1 MKQLTIGKSSSN
13 DIVISDDSTVSR
25 SHAFLFSDNI
35 HIYISDCNSLNGTY
49 VNGLRVQDAILNN
62 LDILKVGNT
71 VIDWAIYFKVS
82 MNSKIETSFMQ
93 DESNL
98 LNLDENIPKGK
109 TVNSLL
115 FSNALNDL
123 NGQWGIAIGFMF
135 LAIVIGITSS
145 VLSLFAI
152 IITAPLS
159 VGQYR
164 FWLNISRRTN
174 PQIDDLFKG
183 FNSYGT
189 ALGANLLVGLIVTGG
204 MLLLIIPGIYW
215 AITYSMVNYI
225 IAENPDIGGNESLVV
240 SRKMMVGHKWKLFR
254 FMLRGMAVFILC
266 IFTLGIGL
274 IWAYPWVSTASAKF
288 YDDIK

>member
-1 MKQLTIGKSSSN
+1 MKKLTIGKSSSN

-71 VIDWAIYFKVS
+71 VIDWAIYFNVN
-82 MNSKIETSFMQ
+82 MDSKIETSFMQ

-98 LNLDENIPKGK
+98 LNSDENIPKGK
-109 TVNSLL
+109 TANSLL
-115 FSNALNDL
+115 FSNAWNDL
-123 NGQWGIAIGFMF
+123 NRQWGIAIGFMF
-135 LAIVIGITSS
+135 LAIVISFASGI
-145 VLSLFAI
+145 VI
-152 IITAPLS
+152 IPILISAPLA

-174 PQIDDLFKG
+174 PQINDLFKG
-183 FNSYGT
+183 FNSYAS
-189 ALGANLLVGLIVTGG
+189 ALGANLLVGLIVVGG

-215 AITYSMVNYI
+215 ALTYAMVNYI

-240 SRKMMVGHKWKLFR
+240 SRKMMEGHKWKLFR
-254 FMLRGMAVFILC
+254 FGLRVMAIFILC

>member
-1 MKQLTIGKSSSN
+1 MKKLTIGKSSSN

-71 VIDWAIYFKVS
+71 VIDWAIYFNVN
-82 MNSKIETSFMQ
+82 MNSKIETSFIQ

-98 LNLDENIPKGK
+98 LNSDENIPKGK
-109 TVNSLL
+109 TANSLL
-115 FSNALNDL
+115 FSNAWNDL

-135 LAIVIGITSS
+135 LAIVISFASGI
-145 VLSLFAI
+145 VI
-152 IITAPLS
+152 IPILISAPLA

-164 FWLNISRRTN
+164 FWLNISRRKN
-174 PQIDDLFKG
+174 PQINDLFKG
-183 FNSYGT
+183 FNSYAS
-189 ALGANLLVGLIVTGG
+189 ALGANLLVGLIVVGG

-215 AITYSMVNYI
+215 ALTYAMVNYI

-240 SRKMMVGHKWKLFR
+240 SRKMMEGHKWKLFR
-254 FMLRGMAVFILC
+254 FGLRSMAVFILC
-266 IFTLGIGL
+266 VFTLGIGL
-274 IWAYPWVSTASAKF
+274 IWAFPWISTASAKF

>member
-1 MKQLTIGKSSSN
+1 MKKLTIGKSSSN

-71 VIDWAIYFKVS
+71 VIDWAIYFNVN
-82 MNSKIETSFMQ
+82 MNSKIETSFIK

-98 LNLDENIPKGK
+98 LNSDENIPKGK
-109 TVNSLL
+109 TANSLL
-115 FSNALNDL
+115 FSNAWNDL

-135 LAIVIGITSS
+135 LAIVIRFASGI
-145 VLSLFAI
+145 VI
-152 IITAPLS
+152 IPILILAPLA

-174 PQIDDLFKG
+174 PQINDLFKG
-183 FNSYGT
+183 FNSYAS
-189 ALGANLLVGLIVTGG
+189 ALGANLLVGLIVVGG

-215 AITYSMVNYI
+215 AFTYAMVNYI

-240 SRKMMVGHKWKLFR
+240 SRKMMEGHKWKLFR
-254 FMLRGMAVFILC
+254 FGLRVMAIFILC

>member
-1 MKQLTIGKSSSN
+1 MKKLTIGKSSSN

-71 VIDWAIYFKVS
+71 VIDWAIYFNVN
-82 MNSKIETSFMQ
+82 MNSKIETSFIQ

-98 LNLDENIPKGK
+98 LNSDENIPKGK
-109 TVNSLL
+109 TANSLL
-115 FSNALNDL
+115 FSNAWNDL

-135 LAIVIGITSS
+135 LAIVIRFASGI
-145 VLSLFAI
+145 VI
-152 IITAPLS
+152 IPILILAPLA

-174 PQIDDLFKG
+174 PQINDLFKG
-183 FNSYGT
+183 FNSYAS
-189 ALGANLLVGLIVTGG
+189 ALGANLLVGLIVVGG

-215 AITYSMVNYI
+215 AFTYAMVNYI

-240 SRKMMVGHKWKLFR
+240 SRKMMEGHKWKLFR
-254 FMLRGMAVFILC
+254 FGLRVMAIFILC

>member
-1 MKQLTIGKSSSN
+1 MKKLTIGKSSSN

-71 VIDWAIYFKVS
+71 VIDWAIYFNVN
-82 MNSKIETSFMQ
+82 MNSKIETSFIK

-98 LNLDENIPKGK
+98 LNSDENIPKGK
-109 TVNSLL
+109 TANSLL
-115 FSNALNDL
+115 FSNAWNDL

-135 LAIVIGITSS
+135 LAIVISFASGI
-145 VLSLFAI
+145 VI
-152 IITAPLS
+152 IPILILAPLA

-174 PQIDDLFKG
+174 PQINDLFKG
-183 FNSYGT
+183 FNSYAS
-189 ALGANLLVGLIVTGG
+189 ALGANLLVGLIVVGG

-215 AITYSMVNYI
+215 AFTYAMVNYI

-240 SRKMMVGHKWKLFR
+240 SRKMMEGHKWKLFR
-254 FMLRGMAVFILC
+254 FGLRVMAIFILC

>member
-1 MKQLTIGKSSSN
+1 MKKLTIGKSSSN

-71 VIDWAIYFKVS
+71 VIDWAIYFNVN
-82 MNSKIETSFMQ
+82 MDSKIETSFMQ

-98 LNLDENIPKGK
+98 LNSDENIPKGK
-109 TVNSLL
+109 TANSLL
-115 FSNALNDL
+115 FSNAWNDL

-135 LAIVIGITSS
+135 LAIVISFASGI
-145 VLSLFAI
+145 VI
-152 IITAPLS
+152 IPILISAPLA

-164 FWLNISRRTN
+164 FWLNISRRKN
-174 PQIDDLFKG
+174 PQINDLFKG
-183 FNSYGT
+183 FNSYAS
-189 ALGANLLVGLIVTGG
+189 ALGANLLVGLIVVGG

-215 AITYSMVNYI
+215 ALTYAMVNYI

-240 SRKMMVGHKWKLFR
+240 SRKMMEGHKWKLFR
-254 FMLRGMAVFILC
+254 FGLRSMAVFILC

-274 IWAYPWVSTASAKF
+274 IWAFPWISTASAKF

>member
-1 MKQLTIGKSSSN
+1 MKKLTIGKSSSN

-71 VIDWAIYFKVS
+71 VIDWAIYFNVN
-82 MNSKIETSFMQ
+82 MNSKIETSFIK

-98 LNLDENIPKGK
+98 LNSDENIPKGK
-109 TVNSLL
+109 TANSLL
-115 FSNALNDL
+115 FSNAWNDL

-135 LAIVIGITSS
+135 LAIVISFASGI
-145 VLSLFAI
+145 VI
-152 IITAPLS
+152 IPILILAPLA

-174 PQIDDLFKG
+174 PQINDLFKG
-183 FNSYGT
+183 FNSYAS
-189 ALGANLLVGLIVTGG
+189 ALGANLLVGLIVVGG

-215 AITYSMVNYI
+215 ALTYAMVNYI

-240 SRKMMVGHKWKLFR
+240 SRKMMEGHKWKLFR
-254 FMLRGMAVFILC
+254 FGLRVMAIFILC

-274 IWAYPWVSTASAKF
+274 IWAFPWISTASAKF

>member
-1 MKQLTIGKSSSN
+1 MKKLTIGKSSSN

-71 VIDWAIYFKVS
+71 VIDWAIYFNVN
-82 MNSKIETSFMQ
+82 MNSKIETSFIQ

-98 LNLDENIPKGK
+98 LNSDENIPKGK
-109 TVNSLL
+109 TANSLL
-115 FSNALNDL
+115 FSNAWNDL

-135 LAIVIGITSS
+135 LAIVISFASGI
-145 VLSLFAI
+145 VI
-152 IITAPLS
+152 IPILISAPLA

-164 FWLNISRRTN
+164 FWLNISRRKN
-174 PQIDDLFKG
+174 PQINDLFKG
-183 FNSYGT
+183 FNSYAS
-189 ALGANLLVGLIVTGG
+189 ALGANLLVGLIVVGG

-215 AITYSMVNYI
+215 AFTYAMVNYI

-240 SRKMMVGHKWKLFR
+240 SRKMMEGHKWKLFR
-254 FMLRGMAVFILC
+254 FGLRVMAIFILC

>member
-1 MKQLTIGKSSSN
+1 MKKLTIGKSSSN

-71 VIDWAIYFKVS
+71 VIDWAIYFNVN
-82 MNSKIETSFMQ
+82 MNSKIETSFIQ

-98 LNLDENIPKGK
+98 LNSDENIPKGK
-109 TVNSLL
+109 TANSLL
-115 FSNALNDL
+115 FSNAWNDL

-135 LAIVIGITSS
+135 LAIVISFASGI
-145 VLSLFAI
+145 VI
-152 IITAPLS
+152 IPILISAPLA

-174 PQIDDLFKG
+174 PQINDLFKG
-183 FNSYGT
+183 FNSYAS
-189 ALGANLLVGLIVTGG
+189 ALGANLLVGLIVVGG

-215 AITYSMVNYI
+215 AFTYAMVNYI

-240 SRKMMVGHKWKLFR
+240 SRKMMEGHKWKLFR
-254 FMLRGMAVFILC
+254 FGLRVMAIFILC